1 MKQVL
6 ALLLSCA
13 IVSSAFAAPAPQSDT
28 TADVP
33 AKPTKK
39 MVRKA
44 AAPSVSKQLDELKD
58 EMKQAI
64 DAQQQQIQQL
74 RQELQTRDQAV
85 QQLQQRLDQNQ
96 AAATEAQ
103 GKADSATTQVTQQ
116 QEAVTAL
123 KSDVA
128 DIKQNSTNTALSLQ
142 ETQKNIADSL
152 ESPLALHFKGITLT
166 PGGFMAAETVWRQKA
181 LASDVNTPFNSVPF
195 GGSSQSDL
203 SEFFG
208 SGRQSRVSLLAEGK
222 LKSAKLTGYVEADFL
237 SAGVTSNNNQSNS
250 YTLRQRQVW
259 GQAALNDGWSFTGGQ
274 MWSLVTETK
283 NGVDNRSEALPMVID
298 AQYTAG
304 FSWARQFGFR
314 VAKDFGDKFWLAF
327 SVENPQ
333 ATLTA
338 HGTTDNFVLGGPGT
352 SGGLYNAFN
361 GTYSFNPLPD
371 FVVKGVFQPTK
382 TVHMEVF
389 GLVSQFRDRIFP
401 CAGASSTAPCDG
413 ATAPTTLG
421 AFNSSSTGGGLGAN
435 LRVNLFNNHVTAGI
449 HFLGGNGV
457 GRYGTVG
464 LSDATARP
472 DGHLALIR
480 SYQSLGTLEYH
491 AKKFDIYSN
500 VGGEYAERN
509 AVLNAA
515 GTGGVGYGSPLFSNS
530 GCATETL
537 PTTATGFAPGAPGSC
552 TGDTRNL
559 VEGTVGFWY
568 RFYKGP
574 KGTIQWGPQF
584 SYIVR
589 NTWYGATG
597 ISPHVD
603 EPMVLTSF
611 RYYLP

>member
-1 MKQVL
+1 MKSVL
-6 ALLLSCA
+6 TWCAIPLLATALLA
-13 IVSSAFAAPAPQSDT
+13 QDAGTTPPKKKAAKKAVPAVT
-28 TADVP
+28 AADV
-33 AKPTKK
+33 
-39 MVRKA
+39 
-44 AAPSVSKQLDELKD
+44 
-58 EMKQAI
+58 QALRDAI
-64 DAQQQQIQQL
+64 AAQQQQIEQL
-74 RQELQTRDQAV
+74 RQALENKGQAAQQASQQAQQAQSAAGDAQAKADQASA
-85 QQLQQRLDQNQ
+85 Q
-96 AAATEAQ
+96 A
-103 GKADSATTQVTQQ
+103 SQQ
-116 QEAVTAL
+116 QEAVTAI
-123 KSDVA
+123 KGDIA

-152 ESPLALHFKGITLT
+152 ESPLALHYKGITIT
-166 PGGFMAAETVWRQKA
+166 PGGFLAAETVWRQKA

-208 SGRQSRVSLLAEGK
+208 SGRQSRVSMLAEGK
-222 LKSAKLTGYVEADFL
+222 LKSAKLSGYVEADFL
-237 SAGVTSNNNQSNS
+237 SSGVTSNNNQSNS
-250 YTLRQRQVW
+250 YTMRQRQAW
-259 GQAALNDGWSFTGGQ
+259 GQAVLSDGWSFTGGQ

-327 SVENPQ
+327 AVENPQ

-338 HGTTDNFVLGGPGT
+338 HGTTSNFLLGAAGT

-361 GTYSFNPLPD
+361 GTYSFNPIPD
-371 FVVKGVFQPTK
+371 FVVKAVFQPTK
-382 TVHMEVF
+382 TVHLEVF

-401 CAGASSTAPCDG
+401 CAGASATVPCDG
-413 ATAPTTLG
+413 ATSASTVG
-421 AFNSSSTGGGLGAN
+421 AFNASTTGGGLGAN
-435 LRVNLFNNHVTAGI
+435 LRANLFNNHVTAGI

-472 DGHLALIR
+472 DGTLALIR

-491 AKKFDIYSN
+491 AKSFDIYSN
-500 VGGEYAERN
+500 VGGEYAARN

-530 GCATETL
+530 GCDTETL
-537 PTTATGFAPGAPGSC
+537 PTGTFVPGAPGSC

-559 VEGTVGFWY
+559 IEGTIGFWY

-589 NTWYGATG
+589 NTWYGVNGAA
-597 ISPHVD
+597 PHAD

>member
-6 ALLLSCA
+6 ALVLSCA
-13 IVSSAFAAPAPQSDT
+13 IVSSAFAAPAPQGDSNAPT
-28 TADVP
+28 TTP
-33 AKPTKK
+33 KK
-39 MVRKA
+39 VAHKTA
-44 AAPSVSKQLDELKD
+44 TPSVSKQLDELKS

-85 QQLQQRLDQNQ
+85 QQLQQRLDQSQ
-96 AAATEAQ
+96 AVATEAQ
-103 GKADSATTQVTQQ
+103 GKADSAATQVSQQ
-116 QEAVTAL
+116 QAAVVEL
-123 KSDVA
+123 KSDVTDLKSNA
-128 DIKQNSTNTALSLQ
+128 TNAALSLQ
-142 ETQKNIADSL
+142 ETQKSITDSL
-152 ESPLALHFKGITLT
+152 ESPLALHFKGITVT

-181 LASDVNTPFNSVPF
+181 LASDINTPFNSVPF
-195 GGSSQSDL
+195 GGSSQSSL

-208 SGRQSRVSLLAEGK
+208 SGRQSRVSMLAEGK
-222 LKSAKLTGYVEADFL
+222 LKNAKLSGYVEADFL

-259 GQAALNDGWSFTGGQ
+259 GQAALTNGWSFTGGQ

-283 NGVDNRSEALPMVID
+283 NGVDNRSEALPGTID

-314 VAKDFGDKFWLAF
+314 VAKDFGDKLWLAF

-338 HGTTDNFVLGGPGT
+338 HGTTNNFVLGAAGA
-352 SGGLYNAFN
+352 SGGLYNAYN
-361 GTYSFNPLPD
+361 GTYAFNPSPD
-371 FVVKGVFQPTK
+371 FVVKAVFQPSK
-382 TVHMEVF
+382 SAHMEVF
-389 GLVSQFRDRIFP
+389 GMVNQFRDRIFP
-401 CAGASSTAPCDG
+401 CAGASTTTPCDG
-413 ATAPTTLG
+413 ATSPSAIG
-421 AFNSSSTGGGLGAN
+421 AFNASTTGGGLGAN
-435 LRVNLFNNHVTAGI
+435 LRVNLLNNHVTAGI
-449 HFLGGNGV
+449 HFLGGNGI

-464 LSDATARP
+464 LPDATARP

-480 SYQSLGTLEYH
+480 SYQALETLEYH

-500 VGGEYAERN
+500 VGGEYAGRN

-537 PTTATGFAPGAPGSC
+537 PTGSFVPGAVGSC

-559 VEGTVGFWY
+559 IEGTIGFWY

-589 NTWYGATG
+589 NTWYGANG
-597 ISPHVD
+597 IQPHAD
-603 EPMVLTSF
+603 EPIVLTSF

>member
-1 MKQVL
+1 MKSVL
-6 ALLLSCA
+6 TWCA
-13 IVSSAFAAPAPQSDT
+13 IPLLATAMLAQDAATTPAKKKVAKKAVPAVT
-28 TADVP
+28 AADV
-33 AKPTKK
+33 
-39 MVRKA
+39 
-44 AAPSVSKQLDELKD
+44 
-58 EMKQAI
+58 QALRDAI
-64 DAQQQQIQQL
+64 AAQQQQIEQLKQALDTRNQTAQQAA
-74 RQELQTRDQAV
+74 QQA
-85 QQLQQRLDQNQ
+85 QQAQSAATDAQSKADQ
-96 AAATEAQ
+96 AAAQA
-103 GKADSATTQVTQQ
+103 SQQ

-152 ESPLALHFKGITLT
+152 ESPLALHFKGITIT
-166 PGGFMAAETVWRQKA
+166 PGGFLAAETVWRQKA

-208 SGRQSRVSLLAEGK
+208 SGRQSRVSMLAEGK
-222 LKSAKLTGYVEADFL
+222 LKDAKLSGYVEADFL
-237 SAGVTSNNNQSNS
+237 SSGVTSNNNQSNS
-250 YTLRQRQVW
+250 YTLRQRQAW
-259 GQAALNDGWSFTGGQ
+259 GQAALSNGWSFTGGQ

-338 HGTTDNFVLGGPGT
+338 HGTTSNFLLGAPGT
-352 SGGLYNAFN
+352 SGGLYNAYN
-361 GTYSFNPLPD
+361 GTYSFNPIPD
-371 FVVKGVFQPTK
+371 FVVKAVFQPTK

-389 GLVSQFRDRIFP
+389 GLVNQFRDRIFP
-401 CAGASSTAPCDG
+401 CAGASATTPCDG
-413 ATAPTTLG
+413 ATTASTVG
-421 AFNSSSTGGGLGAN
+421 AFNASTTGGGLGVNLRAN
-435 LRVNLFNNHVTAGI
+435 LLNNHVTAGI

-472 DGHLALIR
+472 DGTLALIR

-491 AKKFDIYSN
+491 AKRFDVYSN

-530 GCATETL
+530 GCETETL
-537 PTTATGFAPGAPGSC
+537 PTGSFAPGAPGSC

-559 VEGTVGFWY
+559 IEGTVGFWY

-589 NTWYGATG
+589 NTWYGANG
-597 ISPHVD
+597 VAPHAD

>member
-6 ALLLSCA
+6 ALVLSCA
-13 IVSSAFAAPAPQSDT
+13 IVSSAFAAPAPQGDSSAATPT
-28 TADVP
+28 TP
-33 AKPTKK
+33 PKK
-39 MVRKA
+39 MAHKA
-44 AAPSVSKQLDELKD
+44 VAPSVSKQLDELKN

-85 QQLQQRLDQNQ
+85 QQLQQRLDQSQ
-96 AAATEAQ
+96 AVATEAQ
-103 GKADSATTQVTQQ
+103 GKADSAATQVTQQ
-116 QEAVTAL
+116 QQAVTEL

-142 ETQKNIADSL
+142 ETQKNITDAL
-152 ESPLALHFKGITLT
+152 ESPVALHFKGITVT
-166 PGGFMAAETVWRQKA
+166 PVGFMAAETVWRQKA

-208 SGRQSRVSLLAEGK
+208 SGRQSRVGMLAEGK
-222 LKSAKLTGYVEADFL
+222 LKNAKLSGYVEADFL

-259 GQAALNDGWSFTGGQ
+259 GQAALTDGWSFTGGQ

-338 HGTTDNFVLGGPGT
+338 HGTTNNFVLGAAGT

-361 GTYSFNPLPD
+361 GTYSFNPSPD
-371 FVVKGVFQPTK
+371 FVVKAVFQPTK
-382 TVHMEVF
+382 SAHMEVF
-389 GLVSQFRDRIFP
+389 GMVNQFRDRIFP
-401 CAGASSTAPCDG
+401 CAAASTTVPCDG
-413 ATAPTTLG
+413 ATSPSAIG
-421 AFNSSSTGGGLGAN
+421 AFNASTTGGGLGAN
-435 LRVNLFNNHVTAGI
+435 LRVNLLNNHVTAGI
-449 HFLGGNGV
+449 HFLGGNGI

-472 DGHLALIR
+472 DGHLALLR
-480 SYQSLGTLEYH
+480 SYQALETLEYH

-500 VGGEYAERN
+500 VGGEYAGRN

-537 PTTATGFAPGAPGSC
+537 PTGSFVPGAVGSC

-559 VEGTVGFWY
+559 IEGTIGFWY

-589 NTWYGATG
+589 NTWYGANG
-597 ISPHVD
+597 IQPHAD

>member
-1 MKQVL
+1 MKSVL
-6 ALLLSCA
+6 TWCA
-13 IVSSAFAAPAPQSDT
+13 IPLLATAMLAQDAATTPAKKKVAKKPVPAVT
-28 TADVP
+28 AADV
-33 AKPTKK
+33 
-39 MVRKA
+39 
-44 AAPSVSKQLDELKD
+44 
-58 EMKQAI
+58 QALRDAI
-64 DAQQQQIQQL
+64 AAQQQQIEQLKQALDTRNQTAQQAA
-74 RQELQTRDQAV
+74 QQA
-85 QQLQQRLDQNQ
+85 QQAQSAATDAQSKADQ
-96 AAATEAQ
+96 AAAQA
-103 GKADSATTQVTQQ
+103 SQQ

-152 ESPLALHFKGITLT
+152 ESPLALHFKGITIT
-166 PGGFMAAETVWRQKA
+166 PGGFLAAETVWRQKA

-208 SGRQSRVSLLAEGK
+208 SGRQSRVSMLAEGK
-222 LKSAKLTGYVEADFL
+222 LKDAKLSGYVEADFL
-237 SAGVTSNNNQSNS
+237 SSGVTSNNNQSNS
-250 YTLRQRQVW
+250 YTLRQRQAW
-259 GQAALNDGWSFTGGQ
+259 GQAALSNGWSFTGGQ

-338 HGTTDNFVLGGPGT
+338 HGTTSNFLLGAPGT
-352 SGGLYNAFN
+352 SGGLYNAYN
-361 GTYSFNPLPD
+361 GTYSFNPIPD
-371 FVVKGVFQPTK
+371 FVVKAVFQPTK

-389 GLVSQFRDRIFP
+389 GLVNQFRDRIFP
-401 CAGASSTAPCDG
+401 CAGASTTTPCDG
-413 ATAPTTLG
+413 ATTASTVG
-421 AFNSSSTGGGLGAN
+421 AFNASTTGGGLGVNLRAN
-435 LRVNLFNNHVTAGI
+435 LLNNHVTAGI

-472 DGHLALIR
+472 DGTLALIR

-491 AKKFDIYSN
+491 AKRFDVYSN

-530 GCATETL
+530 GCETETL
-537 PTTATGFAPGAPGSC
+537 PTGSFAPGAPGSC

-559 VEGTVGFWY
+559 IEGTVGFWY

-589 NTWYGATG
+589 NTWYGANG
-597 ISPHVD
+597 VAPHAD

>member
-1 MKQVL
+1 
-6 ALLLSCA
+6 
-13 IVSSAFAAPAPQSDT
+13 
-28 TADVP
+28 
-33 AKPTKK
+33 
-39 MVRKA
+39 
-44 AAPSVSKQLDELKD
+44 
-58 EMKQAI
+58 
-64 DAQQQQIQQL
+64 
-74 RQELQTRDQAV
+74 
-85 QQLQQRLDQNQ
+85 
-96 AAATEAQ
+96 
-103 GKADSATTQVTQQ
+103 
-116 QEAVTAL
+116 
-123 KSDVA
+123 
-128 DIKQNSTNTALSLQ
+128 
-142 ETQKNIADSL
+142 
-152 ESPLALHFKGITLT
+152 LHFKGITLT

-181 LASDVNTPFNSVPF
+181 LASDINTPFNSVPF

-203 SEFFG
+203 SEFYG

-222 LKSAKLTGYVEADFL
+222 LKAAKLTGYVEADFL

-250 YTLRQRQVW
+250 YTMRQRQVW
-259 GQAALNDGWSFTGGQ
+259 GQAALNSGWSFTGGQ

-338 HGTTDNFVLGGPGT
+338 HGTTNNFLLGGPGT

-361 GTYSFNPLPD
+361 GTYSFNPSPD
-371 FVVKGVFQPTK
+371 FVLKAVFQPTK

-401 CAGASSTAPCDG
+401 CAAASTTTPCDG

-421 AFNSSSTGGGLGAN
+421 AFNASSTGGGLGAN
-435 LRVNLFNNHVTAGI
+435 LRANLFNNHVTAGI

-500 VGGEYAERN
+500 VGGEYAARN

-530 GCATETL
+530 GCDTEAL
-537 PTTATGFAPGAPGSC
+537 PTGTFVPGAPGSC

-559 VEGTVGFWY
+559 VEGTIGFWH

-589 NTWYGATG
+589 NTWYGVNG
-597 ISPHVD
+597 ISPHAD

>member
-6 ALLLSCA
+6 ALVLSCA
-13 IVSSAFAAPAPQSDT
+13 IVSSAFAAPAPQGDSSAATPT
-28 TADVP
+28 TQP
-33 AKPTKK
+33 KK
-39 MVRKA
+39 MAHKP
-44 AAPSVSKQLDELKD
+44 AAPSVSKQLDELKS

-85 QQLQQRLDQNQ
+85 QQLQQRLDQSQ
-96 AAATEAQ
+96 AVATEAQ
-103 GKADSATTQVTQQ
+103 GKADSAATQVTQQ
-116 QEAVTAL
+116 QQAVTEL

-142 ETQKNIADSL
+142 ETQKNITDAL
-152 ESPLALHFKGITLT
+152 ESPVALHFKGITVT
-166 PGGFMAAETVWRQKA
+166 PVGFMAAETVWRQKA

-208 SGRQSRVSLLAEGK
+208 SGRQSRVGMLAEGK
-222 LKSAKLTGYVEADFL
+222 LKNAKLSGYVEADFL

-259 GQAALNDGWSFTGGQ
+259 GQAALTDGWSFTGGQ

-338 HGTTDNFVLGGPGT
+338 HGTTNNFVLGAAGT

-361 GTYSFNPLPD
+361 GTYSFNPSPD
-371 FVVKGVFQPTK
+371 FVVKAVFQPTK
-382 TVHMEVF
+382 SAHMEVF
-389 GLVSQFRDRIFP
+389 GMVNQFRDRIFP
-401 CAGASSTAPCDG
+401 CAAASTTVPCDG
-413 ATAPTTLG
+413 ATSPSAIG
-421 AFNSSSTGGGLGAN
+421 AFNASTTGGGLGAN
-435 LRVNLFNNHVTAGI
+435 LRVNLLNNHVTAGI
-449 HFLGGNGV
+449 HFLGGNGI

-472 DGHLALIR
+472 DGHLALLR
-480 SYQSLGTLEYH
+480 SYQALETLEYH

-500 VGGEYAERN
+500 VGGEYAGRN

-537 PTTATGFAPGAPGSC
+537 PTGSFVPGAVGSC

-559 VEGTVGFWY
+559 IEGTIGFWY

-589 NTWYGATG
+589 NTWYGANG
-597 ISPHVD
+597 IQPHAD

>member
-6 ALLLSCA
+6 AVLLSCA
-13 IVSSAFAAPAPQSDT
+13 IVSSAFAAPAPQGDANT
-28 TADVP
+28 EAPT
-33 AKPTKK
+33 KTTKK
-39 MVRKA
+39 MAHKT
-44 AAPSVSKQLDELKD
+44 AAPSVSKQLEELKN
-58 EMKQAI
+58 EMNQAI

-85 QQLQQRLDQNQ
+85 QQLQQRLDQSQ
-96 AAATEAQ
+96 AVATEAQ
-103 GKADSATTQVTQQ
+103 GKADSAATQVTQQ
-116 QEAVTAL
+116 QQAVTEL

-142 ETQKNIADSL
+142 ETQKNITDAL
-152 ESPLALHFKGITLT
+152 ESPLALHLKGITVT
-166 PGGFMAAETVWRQKA
+166 PGGFLAGETVWRQKA

-208 SGRQSRVSLLAEGK
+208 SGRQSRVSMLAEGK
-222 LKSAKLTGYVEADFL
+222 LKNAKLSGYVEADFL

-250 YTLRQRQVW
+250 YTLRQRQAW
-259 GQAALNDGWSFTGGQ
+259 GQAALTDGWSFTGGQ

-283 NGVDNRSEALPMVID
+283 NGVDNRSEALPGTID

-338 HGTTDNFVLGGPGT
+338 HGTTTNFLLGAAGT
-352 SGGLYNAFN
+352 SGGLYNAYN
-361 GTYSFNPLPD
+361 GTYSFNPSPD
-371 FVVKGVFQPTK
+371 FIVKAVFQPTK
-382 TVHMEVF
+382 SAHMEVF
-389 GLVSQFRDRIFP
+389 GMVNQFRDRIFP
-401 CAGASSTAPCDG
+401 CAAASTTVPCDG
-413 ATAPTTLG
+413 ATSPSAVG
-421 AFNSSSTGGGLGAN
+421 AFNASTTGGGLGAN
-435 LRVNLFNNHVTAGI
+435 LRVNLLNNHVTAGI
-449 HFLGGNGV
+449 HFLGGNGI

-480 SYQSLGTLEYH
+480 SYQALETLEFH
-491 AKKFDIYSN
+491 AKKLDIYTN
-500 VGGEYAERN
+500 IGGEYAGRN

-515 GTGGVGYGSPLFSNS
+515 GTGGVGYGSPLFVNS

-537 PTTATGFAPGAPGSC
+537 PTGSFVPGAPGSC

-559 VEGTVGFWY
+559 IEGTVGFWY

-589 NTWYGATG
+589 NTWYGANG
-597 ISPHVD
+597 ITPHAD

>member
-1 MKQVL
+1 MKSVL
-6 ALLLSCA
+6 TWCAIPLLATALLA
-13 IVSSAFAAPAPQSDT
+13 QDAGTTPPKKKAARKAVPAVT
-28 TADVP
+28 AADV
-33 AKPTKK
+33 
-39 MVRKA
+39 
-44 AAPSVSKQLDELKD
+44 
-58 EMKQAI
+58 QALRDAI
-64 DAQQQQIQQL
+64 AAQQQQIEQL
-74 RQELQTRDQAV
+74 RQALENKGQAAQQASQQAQQAQSAASDAQAKADQASV
-85 QQLQQRLDQNQ
+85 Q
-96 AAATEAQ
+96 A
-103 GKADSATTQVTQQ
+103 SQQ
-116 QEAVTAL
+116 QEAVTAIKGDL
-123 KSDVA
+123 A

-152 ESPLALHFKGITLT
+152 ESPLALHYKGITIT
-166 PGGFMAAETVWRQKA
+166 PGGFLAAETVWRQKA

-208 SGRQSRVSLLAEGK
+208 SGRQSRVSMLAEGK
-222 LKSAKLTGYVEADFL
+222 LKSAKLSGYVEADFL

-250 YTLRQRQVW
+250 YTMRQRQAW
-259 GQAALNDGWSFTGGQ
+259 GQAVLSDGWSFTGGQ

-338 HGTTDNFVLGGPGT
+338 HGTTSNFLLGAAGT

-361 GTYSFNPLPD
+361 GTYSFNPIPD
-371 FVVKGVFQPTK
+371 FVVKAVFQPTK
-382 TVHMEVF
+382 TVHFEVF

-401 CAGASSTAPCDG
+401 CAGASTTVPCDG
-413 ATAPTTLG
+413 ATSASTLG
-421 AFNSSSTGGGLGAN
+421 AFNASTTGGGLGAN
-435 LRVNLFNNHVTAGI
+435 LRANLFNNHVTAGI

-472 DGHLALIR
+472 DGSLALIR

-491 AKKFDIYSN
+491 AKRFDIYSN
-500 VGGEYAERN
+500 VGGEYAGRN

-515 GTGGVGYGSPLFSNS
+515 GTAGVGYGSPLFSNS
-530 GCATETL
+530 GCDTETL
-537 PTTATGFAPGAPGSC
+537 PTGTFVPGAPGSC

-559 VEGTVGFWY
+559 IEGTIGFWY

-589 NTWYGATG
+589 NTWYGVNGAA
-597 ISPHVD
+597 PHSD

>member
-6 ALLLSCA
+6 ALVLSCA
-13 IVSSAFAAPAPQSDT
+13 IATSAFAAPAPQDAASTDT
-28 TADVP
+28 PTTKTAH
-33 AKPTKK
+33 KK
-39 MVRKA
+39 SS
-44 AAPSVSKQLDELKD
+44 PSVAKQLDDLKN

-85 QQLQQRLDQNQ
+85 QQLQQRLDQSQ
-96 AAATEAQ
+96 AVATEAQ
-103 GKADSATTQVTQQ
+103 GKADSAATQVTQQ
-116 QEAVTAL
+116 QDAVTAL

-152 ESPLALHFKGITLT
+152 ESPLALHFKGITVT

-181 LASDVNTPFNSVPF
+181 LASDVNSPLNSVPF

-208 SGRQSRVSLLAEGK
+208 SGRQSRVSMLAEGK
-222 LKSAKLTGYVEADFL
+222 LKSAKLSGYVEADFL
-237 SAGVTSNNNQSNS
+237 SSGVTSNNNQSNS
-250 YTLRQRQVW
+250 YTLRQRQAW
-259 GQAALNDGWSFTGGQ
+259 GQAALTNGWSFTGGQ
-274 MWSLVTETK
+274 MWSLATETK

-338 HGTTDNFVLGGPGT
+338 HGTTNNFLLGAAGT

-361 GTYSFNPLPD
+361 GTYSFNPSPD
-371 FVVKGVFQPTK
+371 FIVKAVFQPTK
-382 TVHMEVF
+382 TVHMELF
-389 GLVSQFRDRIFP
+389 GMVNQFRDRIFP
-401 CAGASSTAPCDG
+401 CAGASTTTPCDS
-413 ATAPTTLG
+413 ATAPSTVG
-421 AFNSSSTGGGLGAN
+421 AFNASTTGGGLGAN
-435 LRVNLFNNHVTAGI
+435 IRANLFNNHITAGL

-457 GRYGTVG
+457 GRYGTAG

-472 DGHLALIR
+472 DGHLALLR
-480 SYQSLGTLEYH
+480 SYQTLGTLEFH
-491 AKKFDIYSN
+491 GKKFDIYSN
-500 VGGEYAERN
+500 VGGEYAGRN

-515 GTGGVGYGSPLFSNS
+515 GTGGVGYGSSLFSNS
-530 GCATETL
+530 GCDTETL
-537 PTTATGFAPGAPGSC
+537 PTGSFVPGAPGSC
-552 TGDTRNL
+552 TGDTRSL
-559 VEGTVGFWY
+559 IEGTVGFWY

-589 NTWYGATG
+589 NSWAGAAG
-597 ISPHVD
+597 IAPHAD

>member
-1 MKQVL
+1 MKSVL
-6 ALLLSCA
+6 TWCAIPLLATALLAQDAGTTSPKKK
-13 IVSSAFAAPAPQSDT
+13 AAKKAVPAVT
-28 TADVP
+28 AADV
-33 AKPTKK
+33 
-39 MVRKA
+39 
-44 AAPSVSKQLDELKD
+44 
-58 EMKQAI
+58 QALRDAI
-64 DAQQQQIQQL
+64 AAQQQQIEQL
-74 RQELQTRDQAV
+74 RQALENKGQTAQQASQQAQQAQSAASDAQAKADQASA
-85 QQLQQRLDQNQ
+85 Q
-96 AAATEAQ
+96 A
-103 GKADSATTQVTQQ
+103 SQQ

-123 KSDVA
+123 KGDMA

-142 ETQKNIADSL
+142 ETQKNIADTL
-152 ESPLALHFKGITLT
+152 ESPLALHFKGITIT
-166 PGGFMAAETVWRQKA
+166 PGGFLAAETVWRQKA

-208 SGRQSRVSLLAEGK
+208 SGRQSRVSMLAEGK
-222 LKSAKLTGYVEADFL
+222 LKNAKLSGYVEADFL

-250 YTLRQRQVW
+250 YTMRQRQAW
-259 GQAALNDGWSFTGGQ
+259 GQAVLNDGWSFTGGQ

-338 HGTTDNFVLGGPGT
+338 HGTTNNFLLGAAGT

-361 GTYSFNPLPD
+361 GTYSFNPIPD
-371 FVVKGVFQPTK
+371 FVVKAVFQPTK
-382 TVHMEVF
+382 TLHLEVF

-401 CAGASSTAPCDG
+401 CAGASTTVPCDG
-413 ATAPTTLG
+413 ATAPSTAG
-421 AFNSSSTGGGLGAN
+421 AFNASTTGGGLGAN
-435 LRVNLFNNHVTAGI
+435 LRANLLNNHVTAGI

-472 DGHLALIR
+472 DGTLALIR

-500 VGGEYAERN
+500 VGGEYAARN

-515 GTGGVGYGSPLFSNS
+515 GTAGVGYGSPLFSNS
-530 GCATETL
+530 GCDTETL
-537 PTTATGFAPGAPGSC
+537 PTGTFVPGAPGSC

-559 VEGTVGFWY
+559 IEGTLGFWY

-589 NTWYGATG
+589 NTWYGTG
-597 ISPHVD
+597 GAAPHSD

>member
-1 MKQVL
+1 MKSVL
-6 ALLLSCA
+6 TWCTIPLLATAMLA
-13 IVSSAFAAPAPQSDT
+13 QDAGTMQPKKKPVKKAVPAVT
-28 TADVP
+28 AADVQSL
-33 AKPTKK
+33 
-39 MVRKA
+39 R
-44 AAPSVSKQLDELKD
+44 D
-58 EMKQAI
+58 AI
-64 DAQQQQIQQL
+64 AAQQQQIEQL
-74 RQELQTRDQAV
+74 KQALTQRDQAS
-85 QQLQQRLDQNQ
+85 QQAAQQAQQAQSTATDAQSKADQ
-96 AAATEAQ
+96 AAAQT
-103 GKADSATTQVTQQ
+103 SQQ
-116 QEAVTAL
+116 QEVVTAL

-142 ETQKNIADSL
+142 ETQKNITDAL

-181 LASDVNTPFNSVPF
+181 LASDINTPFNSVPF
-195 GGSSQSDL
+195 GASSQSDL

-237 SAGVTSNNNQSNS
+237 SAGVTSNNNESNS

-259 GQAALNDGWSFTGGQ
+259 GQAALTDGWSFTGGQ

-298 AQYTAG
+298 PQYTAG

-314 VAKDFGDKFWLAF
+314 VAKDFGDKVWLAF

-338 HGTTDNFVLGGPGT
+338 HGTTNNFLLGAAGT

-361 GTYSFNPLPD
+361 GTYSFNPSPD
-371 FVVKGVFQPTK
+371 FVLKAVFQPTK
-382 TVHMEVF
+382 TIHAEVF

-401 CAGASSTAPCDG
+401 CAGASATTPCDG

-421 AFNSSSTGGGLGAN
+421 AFNASTTGGGLGVNLRAN
-435 LRVNLFNNHVTAGI
+435 LLNNHVTAGI
-449 HFLGGNGV
+449 HFLGGNGI

-491 AKKFDIYSN
+491 AKKLDIYSN
-500 VGGEYAERN
+500 VGGEYAARN
-509 AVLNAA
+509 WTLNPA
-515 GTGGVGYGSPLFSNS
+515 GTAGVGYGSPLFADS
-530 GCATETL
+530 GCSTETL
-537 PTTATGFAPGAPGSC
+537 PTGSFVPGAASNC

-559 VEGTVGFWY
+559 VEGSIGFWY

-589 NTWYGATG
+589 NAWSGAG
-597 ISPHVD
+597 GLNPHAD